1 MVDDS
6 TPGWSHTGLRTATLT
21 TGGSVD
27 LQLGD
32 HEAMVLPLDG
42 GVIVD
47 VGSPD
52 GETESFTLA
61 GRAGVFAGATDVV
74 YAPPGTTLRL
84 RPRADLSE
92 GDAVR
97 VAVCLAHAG
106 GGIGIPARYLPAA
119 DVPVEL
125 RGAGIASR
133 QVRNFGVPGVL
144 DAHRIIACEVVTPA
158 GNWSSW
164 PPHKHDTDRPGVEA
178 ELEEI
183 YWFETQPTDGRGTD
197 AVGYQRVYGTEDRP
211 IDVLAEVRTGD
222 VVLVPHGWHGPA
234 VAAPDADLY
243 YLNVM
248 AGPGAERAWLICD
261 DPAHA
266 WVRDTW
272 PDLPVDP
279 RLAPPT
285 PDRTPTSSTHHAEPL
300 DPKDTHM
307 RIGLAGTGRIGA
319 FHAKTL
325 TTLDGVDDLVL
336 ADLDTA
342 LAERVATDLGV
353 GAAPS
358 IDALLDSGLDAFVI
372 TAGTAAHAELL
383 EAAISRDIP
392 TFCEKPVA
400 LDLERT
406 IALTELEAR
415 SAVPVHIGFQRRFD
429 TGYRRV
435 RDAVASGELG
445 FIHTVRAATMDQ
457 APPHA
462 AYLPTSG
469 GLFRDCSVH
478 DFDILRFVTGP
489 GGEPGVRRRGQQG

>member
-1 MVDDS
+1 
-6 TPGWSHTGLRTATLT
+6 
-21 TGGSVD
+21 
-27 LQLGD
+27 
-32 HEAMVLPLDG
+32 
-42 GVIVD
+42 
-47 VGSPD
+47 
-52 GETESFTLA
+52 
-61 GRAGVFAGATDVV
+61 
-74 YAPPGTTLRL
+74 
-84 RPRADLSE
+84 
-92 GDAVR
+92 
-97 VAVCLAHAG
+97 
-106 GGIGIPARYLPAA
+106 
-119 DVPVEL
+119 
-125 RGAGIASR
+125 
-133 QVRNFGVPGVL
+133 
-144 DAHRIIACEVVTPA
+144 
-158 GNWSSW
+158 
-164 PPHKHDTDRPGVEA
+164 
-178 ELEEI
+178 
-183 YWFETQPTDGRGTD
+183 
-197 AVGYQRVYGTEDRP
+197 
-211 IDVLAEVRTGD
+211 
-222 VVLVPHGWHGPA
+222 
-234 VAAPDADLY
+234 
-243 YLNVM
+243 
-248 AGPGAERAWLICD
+248 
-261 DPAHA
+261 
-266 WVRDTW
+266 
-272 PDLPVDP
+272 
-279 RLAPPT
+279 
-285 PDRTPTSSTHHAEPL
+285 
-300 DPKDTHM
+300 M

-383 EAAISRDIP
+383 EAAISRGIP

-406 IALTELEAR
+406 IALTELEAT

-478 DFDILRFVTGP
+478 DFDILRFVTGQRGQP
-489 GGEPGVRRRGQQG
+489 GLRRRRQQGRAVLHRGRRRRHRGRDARARRRHPRLGHGDPLQRRRARRADGGARLQGHARRRARHHPGDHLGRARHRVAARAAALVVHGALPAGLRHRAHRVRRRRPGRPPRARAPSPTPSRRSAPPRPAPARWRPASPSTSPTSPTVRAELSVRG